1 MATAWQTMDPYHQF
15 GLRPAQ
21 VPERGTSMPGVARS
35 SGPGV
40 ADSVAD
46 KLWHPDNP
54 LFWFGVLALA
64 TFGAIAGSTSIK
76 VGPFRASAG
85 VGKS

>member
-1 MATAWQTMDPYHQF
+1 MATAWDTMSPYHQL
-15 GLRPAQ
+15 GVKPGAA
-21 VPERGTSMPGVARS
+21 PERSSMPGIARS
-35 SGPGV
+35 SGPGMLD
-40 ADSVAD
+40 ATAD

-54 LFWFGVLALA
+54 LFWFGVIALA

-85 VGKS
+85 VGTS